1 MPAHLM
7 ASPPEKEPSPEAR
20 ARAVRIIQK
29 DDFRAIYSDWRD
41 RIGKAIAAGRS
52 APAGEG
58 DGPWALIGIK
68 RRGAVLARRLWQDL
82 SSPERPL
89 LHGEVDIS
97 LYRDDYHLQR
107 ESPEVLGTEIGF
119 AVEGARIL
127 LVDDVLYTGRT
138 VRAAMDLI
146 LDFGRP
152 RVISLAVFADRGHR
166 ELPIAANFV
175 GKEIPTE
182 RGDEVRVRLSELGEE
197 DGVEIIEGG
206 RSTGR

>member
-1 MPAHLM
+1 M
-7 ASPPEKEPSPEAR
+7 EQDR
-20 ARAVRIIQK
+20 FRAV
-29 DDFRAIYSDWRD
+29 YEGWRD
-41 RIGKAIAAGRS
+41 RIRKAVS
-52 APAGEG
+52 VPEQQAPKSSTDPAPKSPTDPAPGGPE

-68 RRGAVLARRLWQDL
+68 RRGAVLARRLWKDL
-82 SSPERPL
+82 SAPGRAL

-107 ESPEVLGTEIGF
+107 ASPEVLGTEISFG
-119 AVEGARIL
+119 VEGTRIL

-152 RVISLAVFADRGHR
+152 RGILLAVFADRGHR

-175 GKEIPTE
+175 GTEIPTE
-182 RGDEVRVRLSELGEE
+182 RADEVYVRLSELGEE
-197 DGVEIIEGG
+197 DGVELITGG